1 MIRLP
6 GYAATVLLASSLG
19 TAASPQ
25 AIWPTGVDLP
35 AGEPI
40 DESYRHEFTM
50 CDTAGTFQGSTS
62 RYTHGCPGDPN
73 AVTTLRR
80 LPGSV
85 IAYVSKLAIDLDGSP
100 LACGPNRGR
109 SDQCPTS
116 LSLTDDRGGYVPVNA
131 DVVPY
136 VVIPDAGPGDT
147 AGPAEHAGDF
157 QRLTGLRVG
166 DFGVVIARGRTVPVI
181 VGDTG
186 PYSKL
191 GEGSLALHRLL
202 GHDQCSSHDAAGA
215 CTELVDE
222 PESIGGDV
230 TTILFPGSARHDLT
244 AANVSAITQEEGLR
258 RWNEYRALR
267 RFTMGQAHDR
277 H

>member
-1 MIRLP
+1 MILP
-6 GYAATVLLASSLG
+6 PSLAVTLLLALG
-19 TAASPQ
+19 LVTAALPEV
-25 AIWPTGVDLP
+25 IWPSGVDLP
-35 AGEPI
+35 AGEAI
-40 DESYRHEFTM
+40 DESYRHEFAM

-73 AVTTLRR
+73 AVTALRR
-80 LPGSV
+80 LPGGV

-100 LACGPNRGR
+100 LACGPNRGK

-116 LSLTDDRGGYVPVNA
+116 LTLSDDRGSDVPVNA

-157 QRLTGLRVG
+157 QRLTGLRIG

-181 VGDTG
+181 VADTG

-202 GHDQCSSHDAAGA
+202 GHEQCSRHDAAGA
-215 CTELVDE
+215 CIALVDE
-222 PESIGGDV
+222 PESLGGDV
-230 TTILFPGSARHDLT
+230 TTILFPRSARHDLT
-244 AANVSAITQEEGLR
+244 AANISAITREEGLR
-258 RWNEYRALR
+258 RWNAYKRLHR
-267 RFTMGQAHDR
+267 RMIG
-277 H
+277 